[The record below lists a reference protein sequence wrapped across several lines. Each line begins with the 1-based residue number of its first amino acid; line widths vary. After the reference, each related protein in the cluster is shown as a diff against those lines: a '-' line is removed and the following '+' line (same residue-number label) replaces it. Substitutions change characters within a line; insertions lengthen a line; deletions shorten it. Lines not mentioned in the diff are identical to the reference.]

1 MTTNL
6 TATVGQKFTV
16 SGMTCNH
23 CQMAVTAE
31 LFELDGV
38 TRVVVDIAAGS
49 VITESVATLP
59 IETVAAAID
68 QAGYQLV

>member
-38 TRVVVDIAAGS
+38 TRVVVDIAAGT

>member
-23 CQMAVTAE
+23 CRMAVTAE

-38 TRVVVDIAAGS
+38 TRVVVDIAAGT